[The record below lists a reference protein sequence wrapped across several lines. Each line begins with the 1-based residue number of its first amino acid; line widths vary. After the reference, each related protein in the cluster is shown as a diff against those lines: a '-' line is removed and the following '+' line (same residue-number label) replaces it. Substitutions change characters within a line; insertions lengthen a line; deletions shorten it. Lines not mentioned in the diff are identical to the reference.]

1 MNFVVKCI
9 TKRYAKVV
17 GETNGHVTTC
27 MLKMLVFFINFPMND
42 FDHLI
47 QLLALKVENDGDSI
61 GIDGVDIGKANSF
74 FPTMMGGSFY
84 NHLLPK

>member
-1 MNFVVKCI
+1 MNFIVKCI
-9 TKRYAKVV
+9 TERYAKVA
-17 GETNGHVTTC
+17 GETSGHVTTC
-27 MLKMLVFFINFPMND
+27 MLKMLGFFINLPMND
-42 FDHLI
+42 FTHLI

-61 GIDGVDIGKANSF
+61 GVDGVDIGKTNNY